1 MPRPEAVVFD
11 IGNVL
16 VEWHPARVYD
26 AEIGAEARA
35 RLFGTV
41 DLAGMNLAVDRG
53 RPLAEAVAALAARHP
68 GQADLIRLWQARWD
82 EMFAPVI
89 DGSVRL
95 LLALRDHG
103 VPVFALSNFGRETFV
118 RAQARHEFLRAFD
131 RRFISGELGTLKP
144 EPQIY
149 AAVEAASGIAPDRLL
164 FVDDRPENIE
174 AAAARGWAVQHFA
187 DPATGPAA
195 LAARL
200 VAEGLLPAA
209 AALPE
214 ARA

>member
-26 AEIGAEARA
+26 REIGAAARA
-35 RLFGTV
+35 RLFAQV
-41 DLAGMNLAVDRG
+41 DLEGMNLSVDRG
-53 RPLAEAVAALAARHP
+53 RPLAEAVDALAARHP
-68 GQADLIRLWQARWD
+68 ADAHLIRLWQSRWD

-89 DGSVRL
+89 EGSVRL
-95 LLALRDHG
+95 LRALRAHG
-103 VPVFALSNFGRETFV
+103 VPVFALSNFGRETFA
-118 RAQARHEFLRAFD
+118 RAEAQHDFLRGFD

-164 FVDDRPENIE
+164 FIDDRPENIE
-174 AAAARGWAVQHFA
+174 AAAARSWGVQHFA
-187 DPATGPAA
+187 SPATGPAA

-200 VAEGLLPAA
+200 VAEGLLPETAA
-209 AALPE
+209 GA
-214 ARA
+214 